1 MKKNVAGQAIGAQ
14 LVNSSDGS
22 AVTSGTTTVYRTGDN
37 GTQTS
42 IGTATHK
49 GQGYWSIALSQAN
62 TNFDHAAFTFVNTNA
77 VSATVQV
84 FTSFPQSRDLSSDV
98 TAILADTDELQ
109 GNQGDW
115 ATATG
120 FSTFNP
126 ATDTVA
132 NVTDVANIT
141 STVVANF
148 VQCKGTPLTNDQRD
162 TFLTFISEV
171 GSTTSITDLA
181 TQASV
186 DTVDGNV
193 DAIKAK
199 TDDLTFSVAGVV
211 NANVTRFAGGNT
223 AVNNMFQVFVTDFAT
238 NYASNQWDVSS
249 NVPTTTEI
257 EAALLNEGDGQ
268 QLIETIMTKINT
280 DLDVPALELA
290 AIASA
295 VRTELATELGRIDTT
310 VSSRLATSGYTS
322 PANSDILAIKNK
334 TDDLTFGKANEVDV
348 NIKSVNDVTVNGTG
362 ANGDEW
368 GP

>member
-14 LVNSSDGS
+14 LVSATDGS
-22 AVTSGTTTVYRTGDN
+22 NVTSGTTTVYRTGDN
-37 GTQTS
+37 GTQAS

-98 TAILADTDELQ
+98 TAILADTNELQ

-120 FSTFNP
+120 FATVNPDNASIAAILTDTGTTIPAQISALNNFDP

-132 NVTDVANIT
+132 NVTNVANIT

-162 TFLTFISEV
+162 TFLTFIDEV
-171 GSTTSITDLA
+171 GSTVGIGDLML
-181 TQASV
+181 TASY
-186 DTVDGNV
+186 T
-193 DAIKAK
+193 
-199 TDDLTFSVAGVV
+199 TP
-211 NANVTRFAGGNT
+211 
-223 AVNNMFQVFVTDFAT
+223 
-238 NYASNQWDVSS
+238 
-249 NVPTTTEI
+249 PTTAEI
-257 EAALLNEGDGQ
+257 EAALINEGDGQ
-268 QLIETIMTKINT
+268 QLIDAIVTVINT
-280 DLDVPALELA
+280 SLDIPSLELA

-295 VRTELATELGRIDTT
+295 VRTELSTELGRLDATI
-310 VSSRLATSGYTS
+310 SSRLATSGYTA

-334 TDDLTFGKANEVDV
+334 TDDLTFTKVNELDV
-348 NIKSVNDVTVNGTG
+348 NIQSVNDVTVNGNGTTG
-362 ANGDEW
+362 NEW